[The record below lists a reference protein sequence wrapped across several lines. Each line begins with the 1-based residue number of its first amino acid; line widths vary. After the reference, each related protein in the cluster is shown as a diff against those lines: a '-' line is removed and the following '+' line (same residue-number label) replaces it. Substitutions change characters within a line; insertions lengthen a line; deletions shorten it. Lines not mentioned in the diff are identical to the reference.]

1 MNRHGGHKGF
11 CLLKEPLS
19 LNLGYDDFLHNLT
32 SLFLFFVFSFQ
43 ERKSQALANVALGHL
58 HLEFMFFSAFAS
70 RVLGLQM
77 YTSTS
82 AMDPI
87 AYGLFVPDKRVLC
100 LHGQLCFRNPFFL
113 INTHTVFTKNLSFNA
128 FHKLIILSSNKLNP
142 LANGGIYLVW
152 IGHDFILSDT
162 FHLRAGYQGNKAGK
176 V

>member
-19 LNLGYDDFLHNLT
+19 LNLGYDDF
-32 SLFLFFVFSFQ
+32 VFSFQ
-43 ERKSQALANVALGHL
+43 EKKSQALANVALGHL

-113 INTHTVFTKNLSFNA
+113 INTHMLFTKT
-128 FHKLIILSSNKLNP
+128 
-142 LANGGIYLVW
+142 Y
-152 IGHDFILSDT
+152 
-162 FHLRAGYQGNKAGK
+162 HLMHFTS
-176 V
+176 